1 MFTPSSDLLVE
12 EAFAWVARWA
22 TLEPQPAHVDPD
34 HRFRIRSS
42 LQKAVRRGQADRAVR
57 MALALHRLDPR
68 YVWRAISTIAVED
81 VGIGAPG
88 VVLWATSAQR
98 AAFRKAVGELPLLI
112 ALTRRMA
119 AALKSRSAIELAF
132 VVETGEPES
141 FRLFGG
147 MTTDQLLDRFGGA
160 DPYEAYVA
168 LSVLRGIVPKG
179 LSLRPP
185 DQRGITA
192 AGEMLPDQM
201 DPASARAAQVALLR
215 PLDNMSLGFI
225 VAARLHR
232 DDDERYDAMPETMMI
247 DGYPA
252 EAFDQH
258 ERLGR
263 QAIGLFTKS
272 LSRVSPA
279 LAQLSPGKAHA
290 AVADAV
296 FVVEGQCLDRWTGG
310 TGLDRIRG
318 EADRCSLT
326 RHGLSAEA
334 GMGVRR
340 LVFNSLTSL
349 HEIRS
354 AMVEGVTN
362 PSSA

>member
-22 TLEPQPAHVDPD
+22 TLEPQPAHVDPE
-34 HRFRIRSS
+34 HRWRIRSS

-81 VGIGAPG
+81 VGIGTPE

-132 VVETGEPES
+132 VVETGEPEM

-179 LSLRPP
+179 NSLRPP
-185 DQRGITA
+185 DQRGIMA

-201 DPASARAAQVALLR
+201 DPASARAAQAALLR
-215 PLDNMSLGFI
+215 PLDNMSLGFV

-232 DDDERYDAMPETMMI
+232 DDVERYDAMPESSLI

-252 EAFDQH
+252 ETFDQH

-263 QAIGLFTKS
+263 QAIGRFARS
-272 LSRVSPA
+272 LSRASAA
-279 LAQLSPGKAHA
+279 LASLSPGRAQA

-296 FVVEGQCLDRWTGG
+296 FVVEGQCLDRWVGG
-310 TGLDRIRG
+310 PDFDRLRS
-318 EADRCSLT
+318 EADGYSLT
-326 RHGLSAEA
+326 RHGLSADA
-334 GMGVRR
+334 GRDVRQ
-340 LVFNSLTSL
+340 LVRSSLADL
-349 HEIRS
+349 HAIRR
-354 AMVEGVTN
+354 MVVNAAG
-362 PSSA
+362 